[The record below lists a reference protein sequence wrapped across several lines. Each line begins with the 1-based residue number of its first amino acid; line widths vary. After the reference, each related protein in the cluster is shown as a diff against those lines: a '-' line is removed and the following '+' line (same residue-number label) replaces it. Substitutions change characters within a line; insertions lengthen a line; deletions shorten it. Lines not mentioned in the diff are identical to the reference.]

1 MNVAYSSFLASRGYV
16 RVTVER
22 TTKQPGDLVLGANG
36 VLEKVPDDQP
46 TVVAI
51 RGKRARGASS

>member
-1 MNVAYSSFLASRGYV
+1 MAGYADVLASRGYV

-22 TTKQPGDLVLGANG
+22 TEKRPGDLVLGQNG
-36 VLEKVPDDQP
+36 AVERVPADEP

-51 RGKRARGASS
+51 RGKRVGGGVL

>member
-1 MNVAYSSFLASRGYV
+1 LDYSSFLASRGYV

-22 TTKQPGDLVLGANG
+22 TTKQPGDLILGSAG
-36 VLEKVPDDQP
+36 APVERVPDEQP

-51 RGKRARGASS
+51 RSKRAGRGASS